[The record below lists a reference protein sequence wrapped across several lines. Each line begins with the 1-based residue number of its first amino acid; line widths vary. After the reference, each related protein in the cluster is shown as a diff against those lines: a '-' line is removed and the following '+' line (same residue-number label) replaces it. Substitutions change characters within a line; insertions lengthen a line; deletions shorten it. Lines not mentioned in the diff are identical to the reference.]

1 MTAPAPRRDPGGA
14 LRVADAGRRVLLKG
28 WVARRRDLGELIFLT
43 LRDRSGFVQLVFDRA
58 RCPAEAV
65 DAAAEARS
73 EDVVAV
79 EGEVLLRAEAQRNRE
94 LPTGD
99 IEVLASRL
107 EFLARSQTPPFVV
120 EDRTNATEELRL
132 EYRYLDLRR
141 PVMLKNFVLRDEMAF
156 RVRKVLHE
164 RGFLEVETPML
175 TRSTPEGAR
184 DFLVPS
190 RVHRGKFYALP
201 QSPQL
206 FKQILMM
213 SGFER
218 YFQIARCFRDEDLR
232 ADRQFEFTQID
243 LEMSFP
249 TEEDVFDT
257 VEAFL
262 VEAFAA
268 AGIPVARP
276 FRRLTFREAMDRY
289 GTDRPDLRFDLPL
302 CDLSAAAAGSGF
314 APFEKTLGGSGTV
327 RGLRVPGG
335 AGLSRKRL
343 DELTEKARELGA
355 AGLLWIKK
363 TAGEVTSPAKKALPE
378 GHMAALLSAAGV
390 EDGDLLLVVADR
402 EKVALAA
409 LAALRAEAA
418 RELKL
423 VDESR
428 YVFCWI
434 TEFPLLGFD
443 DEAKGW
449 FPMNHPF
456 TGPREEDLDRL
467 ESDPGSVRARAYDV
481 VVNGWELGS
490 GSIRIHRADLQERV
504 FRVLGIGPEEGRE
517 RFGFLLEALQYGA
530 PPHGGIALGLDRIC
544 AIAAGAT
551 SLREVIAF
559 PKTTSGIDL
568 MTKAPASVLP
578 EQLRELGLEPPGP
591 AEARRGNAAST
602 DGPSETRADR

>member
-1 MTAPAPRRDPGGA
+1 MTSAAGTRQQAGA
-14 LRVADAGRRVLLKG
+14 LRSADAGRVVLLEG
-28 WVARRRDLGELIFLT
+28 WVGRRRDLGELIFLS
-43 LRDRSGFVQLVFDRA
+43 LRDRSGLVQVVFDGA

-65 DAAAEARS
+65 AAAAEARS
-73 EDVVAV
+73 EDVIAV
-79 EGEVLLRAEAQRNRE
+79 EGEVVLRGEGQRNKE
-94 LPTGD
+94 LATG
-99 IEVLASRL
+99 EVEVVAKRL
-107 EFLARSQTPPFVV
+107 TFLAKSETPPFVV

-141 PVMLKNFVLRDEMAF
+141 PAMLRNFLLRDEIAF
-156 RVRKVLHE
+156 RVRKLLHE
-164 RGFLEVETPML
+164 RGFIEVETPML

-213 SGFER
+213 SGFEK

-249 TEEDVFDT
+249 TEEDIFDT

-268 AGIPVARP
+268 AKIKAVRP
-276 FRRLTFREAMDRY
+276 FPRLTFREAMETY
-289 GTDRPDLRFDLPL
+289 GTDRPDLRYALPL

-314 APFEKTLGGSGTV
+314 APFEKALGSRGTV

-335 AGLSRKRL
+335 AAFSRKRL
-343 DELTEKARELGA
+343 DELTEKAREHGA
-355 AGLLWIKK
+355 AGLLWMKR
-363 TAGEVTSPAKKALPE
+363 AGGETSSPAKKALSE
-378 GHMAALLSAAGV
+378 AKLAELLAAGGV

-402 EKVALAA
+402 ESAAFAA

-418 RELKL
+418 RALEL
-423 VDESR
+423 VDPSR
-428 YVFCWI
+428 YAFCWV
-434 TEFPLLGFD
+434 TEFPLLGR
-443 DEAKGW
+443 DEATGQW

-456 TGPREEDLDRL
+456 TGPREEDLGRL

-490 GSIRIHRADLQERV
+490 GSIRIHRGELQERV
-504 FRVLGIGPEEGRE
+504 FRVLGISAEEGRE
-517 RFGFLLEALQYGA
+517 RFGFLLEALKYGA

-551 SLREVIAF
+551 SLRDVIAF

-568 MTKAPASVLP
+568 MTKAPADVLP
-578 EQLRELGLEPPGP
+578 GQLAELGLDPP
-591 AEARRGNAAST
+591 RR
-602 DGPSETRADR
+602 P

>member
-1 MTAPAPRRDPGGA
+1 MTARQTAGT
-14 LRVADAGRRVLLKG
+14 LRAADAGRDVLLKG

-43 LRDRSGFVQLVFDRA
+43 IRDRTGVVQAVFDRA
-58 RCPAEAV
+58 RCPEEAV
-65 DAAAEARS
+65 AAAADARA
-73 EDVVAV
+73 EDVVAIAGTV
-79 EGEVLLRAEAQRNRE
+79 TLRGEGQRNRE

-99 IEVLASRL
+99 VEVVASRL
-107 EFLARSQTPPFVV
+107 DFLSRSDTPPFVV

-141 PVMLKNFVLRDEMAF
+141 PAMLRNFVLRDEIAF
-156 RVRKVLHE
+156 RVRRVLHE

-190 RVHRGKFYALP
+190 RVHPGKWYALP

-206 FKQILMM
+206 FKQILMI
-213 SGFER
+213 SGFEK

-243 LEMSFP
+243 LEISFP
-249 TEEDVFDT
+249 TEDDVFDA

-268 AGIPVARP
+268 ADIAVERP
-276 FRRLTFREAMDRY
+276 FRRLSYREAMDTY
-289 GTDRPDLRFDLPL
+289 GTDRPDLRYGLPL
-302 CDLSAAAAGSGF
+302 CDLSGVAAGSSFG
-314 APFEKTLGGSGTV
+314 PFEKALSSGGTV

-335 AGLSRKRL
+335 AAFSRKRL
-343 DELTEKARELGA
+343 DELAEKAREHGA
-355 AGLLWIKK
+355 SGLVWFKMAG
-363 TAGEVTSPAKKALPE
+363 GETSSPAKKALGPE
-378 GHMAALLSAAGV
+378 ALERLLARAGV
-390 EDGDLLLVVADR
+390 AEGDLLLVVADR
-402 EKVALAA
+402 EKPALAA

-418 RELKL
+418 RDTKAI
-423 VDESR
+423 DESR
-428 YVFCWI
+428 HVFCWV

-443 DEAKGW
+443 EDTGGW

-456 TGPREEDLDRL
+456 TSPREEDLERL

-490 GSIRIHRADLQERV
+490 GSIRIHRADVQERV
-504 FRVLGIGPEEGRE
+504 FRVLGISAEEGRE
-517 RFGFLLEALQYGA
+517 RFGFLLDALRFGA

-551 SLREVIAF
+551 SLRDVIAF
-559 PKTTSGIDL
+559 PKTTSGICL
-568 MTKAPASVLP
+568 MTKAPARVSR
-578 EQLRELGLEPPGP
+578 EQLRELGIEPPAP
-591 AEARRGNAAST
+591 PER
-602 DGPSETRADR
+602 

>member
-1 MTAPAPRRDPGGA
+1 MTASSQRRDPGGA
-14 LRVADAGRRVLLKG
+14 LRAADAGRRVLLKG

-43 LRDRSGFVQLVFDRA
+43 LRDRSGFVQVVFDRG
-58 RCPAEAV
+58 RCPSEAV
-65 DAAAEARS
+65 DAAADARS

-79 EGEVLLRAEAQRNRE
+79 EGEVLLRAEGQRNRE

-99 IEVLASRL
+99 VEVLATRL

-141 PVMLKNFVLRDEMAF
+141 PVMLKNFVLRDEIAF

-268 AGIPVARP
+268 TGIAAARP

-289 GTDRPDLRFDLPL
+289 GTDRPDLRYDLPL
-302 CDLSAAAAGSGF
+302 CDLSPAAAGSGF
-314 APFEKTLGGSGTV
+314 APFEKALGGGGTV

-343 DELTEKARELGA
+343 DELTEKAKELGA
-355 AGLLWIKK
+355 GGLLWFKRQGAEI
-363 TAGEVTSPAKKALPE
+363 ASPAKKALAPE
-378 GHMAALLSAAGV
+378 QLDRILAAAGV
-390 EDGDLLLVVADR
+390 ADGDLLLAVADK
-402 EKVALAA
+402 EKHALAA

-428 YVFCWI
+428 YVFCWV

-443 DEAKGW
+443 DETKQW

-517 RFGFLLEALQYGA
+517 RFGFLLEALQFGA

-568 MTKAPASVLP
+568 MTKAPASVLSD
-578 EQLRELGLEPPGP
+578 QLRELGLDS
-591 AEARRGNAAST
+591 RRGNAASP

>member
-1 MTAPAPRRDPGGA
+1 MTATARRHAGE
-14 LRVADAGRRVLLKG
+14 LRAADAGQAVVLKG
-28 WVARRRDLGELIFLT
+28 WVARRRDLGELIFLSI
-43 LRDRSGFVQLVFDRA
+43 RDRSGVVQVVFDGG

-65 DAAAEARS
+65 AAAAEARS
-73 EDVVAV
+73 EDVVAI
-79 EGEVLLRAEAQRNRE
+79 EGEVVLRGEGQRNKD
-94 LPTGD
+94 LPTG
-99 IEVLASRL
+99 EVEVVAKRL
-107 EFLARSQTPPFVV
+107 SFLAKSETPPFVV

-141 PVMLKNFVLRDEMAF
+141 PAMLKNFVLRDEIAF

-190 RVHRGKFYALP
+190 RVHRGQFYALP

-213 SGFER
+213 SGFEK

-232 ADRQFEFTQID
+232 ADRQFEFTQVD
-243 LEMSFP
+243 VEMSFP
-249 TEEDVFDT
+249 TEEDIFDT

-268 AGIPVARP
+268 AGIAAERP
-276 FRRLTFREAMDRY
+276 FRRLTFREAMETY
-289 GTDRPDLRFDLPL
+289 GTDRPDLRYGLPL

-314 APFEKTLGGSGTV
+314 VPFEKALGAKGAV

-335 AGLSRKRL
+335 ASFSRKRL
-343 DELTEKARELGA
+343 DELTEKARDHGA
-355 AGLLWIKK
+355 AGLLWMKRSG
-363 TAGEVTSPAKKALPE
+363 GETTSPAKKALSE
-378 GHMAALLSAAGV
+378 AKLAELLAAGGV

-402 EKVALAA
+402 ESAVFAA

-418 RELKL
+418 REMKL

-428 YVFCWI
+428 YAFCWV
-434 TEFPLLGFD
+434 TEFPLLGK
-443 DEAKGW
+443 DEATGTW

-490 GSIRIHRADLQERV
+490 GSIRIHRGDLQERV
-504 FRVLGIGPEEGRE
+504 FRVLGISAEEGRE
-517 RFGFLLEALQYGA
+517 RFGFLLEALKYGA

-551 SLREVIAF
+551 SLRDVIAF
-559 PKTTSGIDL
+559 PKTTSGICL
-568 MTKAPASVLP
+568 MTKAPAGVLP
-578 EQLRELGLEPPGP
+578 GQLAELGLDPP
-591 AEARRGNAAST
+591 RR
-602 DGPSETRADR
+602 PQE

>member
-1 MTAPAPRRDPGGA
+1 MKEREAAGA
-14 LRVADAGRRVLLKG
+14 LRAPDAGKTVFLQG
-28 WVARRRDLGELIFLT
+28 WVSRRRDLGDLIFLT
-43 LRDRSGFVQLVFDRA
+43 LRDRSGLVQVVFDRA
-58 RCPAEAV
+58 RCPEAAV
-65 DAAAEARS
+65 AAASEARH
-73 EDVVAV
+73 EDVVAI
-79 EGEVLLRAEAQRNRE
+79 EGQVVMRGEGQRNRE
-94 LPTGD
+94 LPSGD
-99 IEVLASRL
+99 IEVVASSL
-107 EFLARSQTPPFVV
+107 EFLARSETPPFVV

-141 PVMLKNFVLRDEMAF
+141 PAMLKNFVLRDEIAF

-164 RGFLEVETPML
+164 KGFLEVETPML

-190 RVHRGKFYALP
+190 RVHRGQWYALP

-213 SGFER
+213 SGFEK

-249 TEEDVFDT
+249 TEEMVFDT

-268 AGIPVARP
+268 AGIRAQRP
-276 FRRLTFREAMDRY
+276 FPRLRFREAMEKY
-289 GTDRPDLRFDLPL
+289 GTDRPDLRYDLTL
-302 CDLSAAAAGSGF
+302 CDLSAAAAGTGF
-314 APFEKTLGGSGTV
+314 APFDKALGSKGTV

-335 AGLSRKRL
+335 ASASRKRL
-343 DELTEKARELGA
+343 DELTEKAREHGA
-355 AGLLWIKK
+355 AGLLWVKR
-363 TAGEVTSPAKKALPE
+363 AGGEITSPAKKSLPE
-378 GHMAALLSAAGV
+378 GALERLLATAGAG
-390 EDGDLLLVVADR
+390 DGDLLLIVADR
-402 EKVALAA
+402 ESAAFAA
-409 LAALRAEAA
+409 LAALRAEVA
-418 RELKL
+418 REHKL

-428 YVFCWI
+428 YAFCWV

-443 DEAKGW
+443 EEKKEW

-456 TGPREEDLDRL
+456 TGPREEDIDRL

-504 FRVLGIGPEEGRE
+504 FRVLGISETEGRE
-517 RFGFLLEALQYGA
+517 RFGFLLDALKYGA

-544 AIAAGAT
+544 AIAAGAS
-551 SLREVIAF
+551 SLRDVIAF

-568 MTKAPASVLP
+568 MTKAPTGVLP
-578 EQLRELGLEPPGP
+578 VQLKELGLEPPK
-591 AEARRGNAAST
+591 RS
-602 DGPSETRADR
+602 DG

>member
-1 MTAPAPRRDPGGA
+1 MTLARQPGGL
-14 LRVADAGRRVLLKG
+14 LRASDAGRTVLLKG

-43 LRDRSGFVQLVFDRA
+43 VRDRSGLVQVVFDKA
-58 RCPAEAV
+58 RCPADAV
-65 DAAAEARS
+65 SGANEARS
-73 EDVVAV
+73 EDVVAIT
-79 EGEVLLRAEAQRNRE
+79 GEVILRGEGQRNKD
-94 LPTGD
+94 LPTGEV
-99 IEVLASRL
+99 EVLATGL
-107 EFLARSQTPPFVV
+107 EFLSRSETPPFVV

-141 PVMLKNFVLRDEMAF
+141 PVMQKNFVLRDEIAF

-190 RVHRGKFYALP
+190 RVHRGQWYALP

-206 FKQILMM
+206 FKQMLMI

-218 YFQIARCFRDEDLR
+218 YFQLARCFRDEDLR

-249 TEEDVFDT
+249 TEEDIFDA

-268 AGIPVARP
+268 AGIAVARP
-276 FRRLTFREAMDRY
+276 FPRLVFKDAMERY
-289 GTDRPDLRFDLPL
+289 GTDRPDLRYDLLL
-302 CDLSAAAAGSGF
+302 CNLGEEAAGTGF
-314 APFEKTLGGSGTV
+314 APFEKALGSGGTV

-335 AGLSRKRL
+335 AAFSRKRL
-343 DELTEKARELGA
+343 DELTEKAREHGA
-355 AGLLWIKK
+355 GGLLWAKSA
-363 TAGEVTSPAKKALPE
+363 AGEITSPAKKGLPE
-378 GHMAALLSAAGV
+378 GRLERLLEKAGV
-390 EDGDLLLVVADR
+390 GDGDLLLIVADK
-402 EKVALAA
+402 ESAAFAA

-423 VDESR
+423 IDESR
-428 YVFCWI
+428 YAFCWV

-443 DEAKGW
+443 AESKSW

-504 FRVLGIGPEEGRE
+504 FRVLGIGEAEGKE
-517 RFGFLLEALQYGA
+517 RFGFLLDALKYGA

-551 SLREVIAF
+551 SLRDVIAF

-568 MTKAPASVLP
+568 MTKAPASVFP
-578 EQLRELGLEPPGP
+578 QQLRELGFEPPVRP
-591 AEARRGNAAST
+591 EK
-602 DGPSETRADR
+602 